1 VVVSPASLR
10 ALAAAVRVP
19 HFALPPD
26 KLAEL
31 VERMTPR
38 RFEANRVILRQGE
51 AGTSMFIIRSGS
63 VRISRRDAEGH
74 ETHLATLREGDYF
87 GELAPITG
95 SARNATAVTLRES
108 ELLELTQGV
117 LEEFMAKYPRF
128 GAALRDYAE
137 GRK

>member
-1 VVVSPASLR
+1 M
-10 ALAAAVRVP
+10 
-19 HFALPPD
+19 
-26 KLAEL
+26 AEL
-31 VERMTPR
+31 VGRMTPR
-38 RFEANRVILRQGE
+38 RFEANRVIVRQGD
-51 AGTSMFIIRSGS
+51 AGGSMFVIRSGS

-87 GELAPITG
+87 GELSLITG
-95 SARNATAVTLRES
+95 NTRNATAVTLREC

-117 LEEFMAKYPRF
+117 LEEFMTKYPRF